1 MSGGL
6 EALAQVAATSI
17 AAWAGPLLV
26 VLGLLLLFWLRY
38 RRPPRTALI
47 ESLLITPTILAEQ
60 SLYELGQTLRELR
73 RTGDLDAV
81 WEALRLSQRRRELI
95 EQLIDRRADEAHVLR
110 HVAALLGMRDAA
122 QAEVFTPYEGLSVMA
137 VQLPEPEGLR
147 DHSLA
152 FFCIDVDKLEEQ
164 PAVEIRQAQENLIE
178 RLTQRFEDPY
188 ILLCRHR
195 DSRSIPASLLPRS
208 PRFPGLLLGEE
219 ELRTLLWAQRPGQ
232 ALAGYLLTRGLD
244 TSLSPYTTA
253 GEVEDERMF
262 FGRERVLSEL
272 WRTPRHLL
280 VGPRRIGKS
289 SLLRRLAER
298 GEAAKREGHDSER
311 EIIYL
316 DLTGVEDPNTAAWR
330 LVDKLGVEMP
340 NTAGGDRLFVDLLRR
355 RYKGGPR
362 KGVVLIDEFD
372 KLARYDAAHKYS
384 LLNGMRTL
392 QAEGICSFVL
402 TGFDYLYR
410 ESLNQASPLYN
421 FATVRTLGP
430 LEEEESRALVVE
442 PLERLGVRFTDKA
455 LVDRIVQQTGGYPSV
470 VQTFCAAMMEG
481 LASRELC
488 ITMEDVERAERSR
501 SVLGHLE
508 ASFRVNTSP
517 AARIAISGVIDQ
529 EDFDE
534 SDLVAALRDGVQQR
548 HFSFHLIEE
557 ILRQLL
563 LGGFIAE
570 ENNQGEKRYTWSIPL
585 LRQAL
590 ETHTFAVQRMVAEL
604 GPDPDH
610 WLDILPRTSGI

>member
-1 MSGGL
+1 
-6 EALAQVAATSI
+6 
-17 AAWAGPLLV
+17 
-26 VLGLLLLFWLRY
+26 
-38 RRPPRTALI
+38 
-47 ESLLITPTILAEQ
+47 
-60 SLYELGQTLRELR
+60 
-73 RTGDLDAV
+73 
-81 WEALRLSQRRRELI
+81 
-95 EQLIDRRADEAHVLR
+95 
-110 HVAALLGMRDAA
+110 MRDAA
-122 QAEVFTPYEGLSVMA
+122 EAEVLAPYDGLCVMA

-147 DHSLA
+147 DSSLA
-152 FFCIDVDKLEEQ
+152 FFCIDVDKLEEH

-188 ILLCRHR
+188 ILLSRHR

-232 ALAGYLLTRGLD
+232 TLAGYLLTRGLD

-262 FGRERVLSEL
+262 FGRERILSEL

-298 GEAAKREGHDSER
+298 GEAAKRAGHDSER

-316 DLTGVEDPNTAAWR
+316 DLTGVEDPTTAAWR
-330 LVDKLGVEMP
+330 LVDKLALEVP
-340 NTAGGDRLFVDLLRR
+340 AKAGGDRLFVDLLRR
-355 RYKGGPR
+355 RYSGGPR

-372 KLARYDAAHKYS
+372 KLARHDAAHKYR

-430 LEEEESRALVVE
+430 LEDESSRALVVE
-442 PLERLGVRFTDKA
+442 PLERLGVRFTDKY

-488 ITMEDVERAERSR
+488 ITMDDVERAERSR
-501 SVLGHLE
+501 AVLGHLE
-508 ASFRVNTSP
+508 ACFRVNTSP

-534 SDLVAALRDGVQQR
+534 SDVVAALRDGVPER
-548 HFSFHLIEE
+548 HFPFHLIEE

-570 ENNQGEKRYTWSIPL
+570 ENNQGEKRYTWTIPL

-590 ETHTFAVQRMVAEL
+590 ETHTFAVQRMAAEL
-604 GPDPDH
+604 GPDPDE
-610 WLDILPRTSGI
+610 WLDILPRTAGV